1 MINTVVIVGVIENVH
16 ISEPKRADKA
26 TAAILVRYGDLRNQT
41 GKVVEFVHAVLVRVP
56 PFRLPMVRDQLKVGA
71 FVHVIGHLQGLL
83 KNQAGQAVFDVEVVV
98 DRIDFMQGLNSVVPT
113 HRKDRGPKPRANGAG
128 RHEAAEPVEPAG
140 HDAEAAADAILEGGE
155 GMDQTVGS
163 APEASEM
170 PEASETPEAPVA
182 A

>member
-1 MINTVVIVGVIENVH
+1 MINTVVIVGVIETVH

-71 FVHVIGHLQGLL
+71 FVHVIGHLQGLV

-113 HRKDRGPKPRANGAG
+113 HRKDRGSKPRANGAD
-128 RHEAAEPVEPAG
+128 RHEPTQPAESTETAG
-140 HDAEAAADAILEGGE
+140 HDVEVAADAILEGGE
-155 GMDQTVGS
+155 GADQTVGS
-163 APEASEM
+163 A